1 MPDEPIRVGDVFRN
15 VERPRRAWRVTAQ
28 LGENV
33 RLERVDQPSVV
44 RFPLRKALLDP
55 HRYVRGG

>member
-44 RFPLRKALLDP
+44 RFPLRKVLLDP